1 MEDIPAPDGWAEI
14 TVIVRR
20 PDRPEFKW
28 SILTPTHLLTAIL
41 CSAREN
47 LEYNGTTQ
55 SNILVVD
62 YGGEAVKRGEL
73 FDIIA
78 ASVGDASFRDYVFRV
93 KRTVSGSVVDER
105 SAAGRGDGETP
116 GTD

>member
-20 PDRPEFKW
+20 LDRPEAKW
-28 SILTPTHLLTAIL
+28 SILAPTHLLTAIL
-41 CSAREN
+41 CSAKEN
-47 LEYNGTTQ
+47 LEHNGTTQ

-78 ASVGDASFRDYVFRV
+78 ASVGDAAFRDYVFRV
-93 KRTVSGSVVDER
+93 KRAVSGSVVNGCGP
-105 SAAGRGDGETP
+105 AGSSDGEAS
-116 GTD
+116 GKD